1 MMLFNPKKTSFGRN
15 ETFGLRYGW
24 LPKGYNAFRENKYIF
39 TEQSACSE
47 LGLGKNMV
55 QSMRYWLYAYSIMDQ
70 QKGELTSLA
79 DLIFDN
85 KSGLDPYMEDIG
97 TLWLLHWKLCTN
109 PQQATLYYWFFN
121 HFRSSVFTKSEVMSH
136 LLEWLNEKTVTP
148 KSANTL
154 ERDLSLLLR
163 TYSIDEA
170 DTKNIEEIL
179 ENPFSEL
186 NLIIKGQESSYR
198 SVFKSREGIDS
209 RLMGFFL
216 MDLIN
221 TKDKGEDQLDML
233 DGDKRDQTTSIPVSE
248 LIHPNLMKMPSIASI
263 FRLDENTFYTLLE
276 NLTTLYPDYFDL
288 REDAGV
294 KQLYFLKKDLPEANF
309 LEDYYAG

>member
-24 LPKGYNAFRENKYIF
+24 LPKGYNAFRENKNIF

-79 DLIFDN
+79 DLIFDS

-163 TYSIDEA
+163 TYSIDED

-198 SVFKSREGIDS
+198 SVFKSREGMDS

-233 DGDKRDQTTSIPVSE
+233 DGGKRDQTTSIPVGE

-276 NLTTLYPDYFDL
+276 NLTTLYPDCFDL

-294 KQLYFLKKDLPEANF
+294 KQLYFLKKDLSEANF
-309 LEDYYAG
+309 LHDYYAG